1 MTNDKATPIIQIHD
15 LGNHFGT
22 HVVHEHLNLDVYKGE
37 IIGLVGGSGTGKSVL
52 LRTILGLRRPNE
64 GSIHVFGES
73 LRDLNDKQRA
83 ATEGRF
89 GVLFQQGAL
98 FSSLT
103 TVENVAMH
111 LLEHAGLKRS
121 DADDL
126 ALLNR
131 DLAGVRDS

>member
-64 GSIHVFGES
+64 NSIHVFSEA
-73 LRDLNDKQRA
+73 LLDLNDKQRA

-89 GVLFQQGAL
+89 GDLFQQEAL
-98 FSSLT
+98 FSSRTPDKNDDMPLIDY
-103 TVENVAMH
+103 
-111 LLEHAGLKRS
+111 AGMKPH
-121 DADDL
+121 DT
-126 ALLNR
+126 
-131 DLAGVRDS
+131 